1 MPRPATPACGL
12 AAAPDAATAVASV
25 NCPSPS
31 LLVSIQPVALL
42 PLNRGLS
49 TKLSPPRPR
58 NRSWRA
64 PTMTTL
70 QFTRCIGRCG
80 VPPSSTSLVSVELV
94 GIPGTTPLVVA
105 DGFLVG
111 HEQLH
116 QPVAI
121 HAPDADVVGV
131 DDEAREH
138 AGEARRWRAA
148 ASRRRRSCTD
158 LSPPFCTIQYA
169 TSRMPYTSSTA
180 VTRMRSVENAD
191 EVDFLSRPAMN

>member
-80 VPPSSTSLVSVELV
+80 VPLSSTAEFSDVELV
-94 GIPGTTPLVVA
+94 GVPGAAPLVVA

-111 HEQLH
+111 HEQFH

-121 HAPDADVVGV
+121 HAADADVVGV

-138 AGEARRWRAA
+138 AGEADDGEQRQRRA
-148 ASRRRRSCTD
+148 RRS
-158 LSPPFCTIQYA
+158 
-169 TSRMPYTSSTA
+169 
-180 VTRMRSVENAD
+180 
-191 EVDFLSRPAMN
+191 